1 MRRISSPSDPNQD
14 IRPGDVVRFEFDGA
28 SVSGMVRRVD
38 ERAHPDAPHGL
49 PYIVAVLQAD
59 PTSGYHA
66 GRDYTIRAAC
76 LQLEGEAASRPPRP
90 DRATRRAA
98 VASAPPSAP
107 RYLVGFMREGGQYPQ
122 QGAILVQAPTL
133 DEANAIATRTLAAE
147 LEADIAEGREEA
159 GASVM
164 LVNAAEVGPATDSGV
179 LGQVSW

>member
-1 MRRISSPSDPNQD
+1 
-14 IRPGDVVRFEFDGA
+14 
-28 SVSGMVRRVD
+28 
-38 ERAHPDAPHGL
+38 
-49 PYIVAVLQAD
+49 
-59 PTSGYHA
+59 
-66 GRDYTIRAAC
+66 
-76 LQLEGEAASRPPRP
+76 
-90 DRATRRAA
+90 
-98 VASAPPSAP
+98 
-107 RYLVGFMREGGQYPQ
+107 MREGGQYPQ